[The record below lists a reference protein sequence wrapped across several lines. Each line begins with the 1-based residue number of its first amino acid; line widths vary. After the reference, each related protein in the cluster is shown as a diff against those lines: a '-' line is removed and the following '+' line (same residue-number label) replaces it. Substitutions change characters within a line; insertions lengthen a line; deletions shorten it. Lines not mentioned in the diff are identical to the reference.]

1 MTFPQSIKHLKG
13 RHTWDIYRVM
23 DIKNTID
30 DIFSTRSIY
39 KSLIVCHDDELT
51 DNLVEQ
57 LVNDAYPISQL
68 KNIGNYLK
76 NDTRILVIDYIDYSN
91 LSSFLD
97 DESISKISLVIFIDG
112 KPSTK
117 LMPENC
123 ESIFKLSTKVLS
135 FSKTL
140 IVLFY
145 LF

>member
-1 MTFPQSIKHLKG
+1 
-13 RHTWDIYRVM
+13 M

-68 KNIGNYLK
+68 KDIGNYLK

-123 ESIFKLSTKVLS
+123 ESIFIRSSLAHS
-135 FSKTL
+135 
-140 IVLFY
+140 
-145 LF
+145 